1 METAKSETWCNKPE
15 YIHDLNF
22 TRLRVKKIK
31 KISEIIYN
39 MIV

>member
-1 METAKSETWCNKPE
+1 METAKLETWRNKPE

-22 TRLRVKKIK
+22 IRLHIK

-39 MIV
+39 MIVWL